1 MKLETSASDVSWV
14 GIDVSKAHL
23 DVYALHGQ
31 QRQQFSNDTQGIAE
45 LAAWLSALPQQVAV
59 ICEATGGYEQA
70 MARHLHELGY
80 PVSIVNPRPV
90 RDLAKGL
97 GKLAKTDA
105 LDAEMIARYGTV
117 VQPAATVFASTVEEE
132 LKSWVSRRQQLVEM
146 LTAEKN
152 RRQQLRPGL
161 AQDEVSEHIE
171 WLKERIQAIDEKIQ
185 QLSESTSAWQERKV
199 LLQSP
204 KGIGPVISASFLVL
218 LPELGQLSSKAI
230 AALAGL
236 APYSR
241 DSGNFR
247 GRRRI
252 WGGRA
257 TVRSLL
263 YMATLSALRANPP
276 IRAYYQHLLAK
287 GKPKKVAIVA
297 CMRKFLVCLNAMVKR
312 REPWCDEKVTAQW
325 QSAAGLPPQK
335 LPQHTEP
342 PN

>member
-1 MKLETSASDVSWV
+1 MTAQTPDSPMSWI
-14 GIDVSKAHL
+14 GIDVSKAKL
-23 DVYALHGQ
+23 DVYDLSR
-31 QRQQFSNDTQGIAE
+31 QRGYQFSNDPEGIAALTTLV
-45 LAAWLSALPQQVAV
+45 LAQSNVAV
-59 ICEATGGYEQA
+59 VCEASGGYERA
-70 MARHLHELGY
+70 MALQLHQAGL

-97 GKLAKTDA
+97 GKLAKTDT
-105 LDAEMIARYGTV
+105 LDAEMIAQYGAIT
-117 VQPAATVFASTVEEE
+117 QPEATVFAAAHEEE
-132 LKSWVSRRQQLVEM
+132 LKGWVTRRQQLVEI

-152 RRQQLRPGL
+152 RRHQLRGP
-161 AQDEVSEHIE
+161 ARDEVSEHIE
-171 WLKERIQAIDEKIQ
+171 WLQDRIKALDEKMQ
-185 QLSESTSAWQERKV
+185 QLSESTQLWRERKA

-218 LPELGQLSSKAI
+218 LPELGALDRKAI

-241 DSGNFR
+241 DSGTYR

-257 TVRSLL
+257 AVRSLL
-263 YMATLSALRANPP
+263 YMATLSALRSNPP
-276 IRAYYQHLLAK
+276 IRAYYQHLLAQ

-312 REPWCDEKVTAQW
+312 NEPWCDQKVTSLL
-325 QSAAGLPPQK
+325 QSA
-335 LPQHTEP
+335 
-342 PN
+342 